1 MAKKTKTT
9 KTKTVEEAV
18 APVAIEETKEQM
30 PSSNPTVNEVTDKLE
45 DAATAV
51 IEKAKDDKHPWYTKV
66 GLYIAATILGGL
78 AFLFANF
85 GDTILVIIEK
95 WLNGLAQ

>member
-9 KTKTVEEAV
+9 EV
-18 APVAIEETKEQM
+18 EETKEKL
-30 PSSNPTVNEVTDKLE
+30 PSTNPTVNEVTDKLE

-85 GDTILVIIEK
+85 GDTILIIIEK

>member
-1 MAKKTKTT
+1 MA
-9 KTKTVEEAV
+9 
-18 APVAIEETKEQM
+18 EETKSTIDEEKEKM

-45 DAATAV
+45 DATNAI
-51 IEKAKDDKHPWYTKV
+51 IEKAKDKKHPWYTKV
-66 GLYIAATILGGL
+66 GLYIAATIVGGL

-85 GDTILVIIEK
+85 GDTILIIIEK

>member
-1 MAKKTKTT
+1 MAKKSKTT
-9 KTKTVEEAV
+9 EVEETVAV
-18 APVAIEETKEQM
+18 EETKEQM

>member
-9 KTKTVEEAV
+9 KVEESV
-18 APVAIEETKEQM
+18 EETKEQM
-30 PSSNPTVNEVTDKLE
+30 SSSNPTVNEVTDKLE

-51 IEKAKDDKHPWYTKV
+51 IEKAKDDKHPWYAKV

-85 GDTILVIIEK
+85 GDTILIIIEK

>member
-9 KTKTVEEAV
+9 KVEESVAV
-18 APVAIEETKEQM
+18 EETKEQKT
-30 PSSNPTVNEVTDKLE
+30 SSNPTVNEVTDKLE